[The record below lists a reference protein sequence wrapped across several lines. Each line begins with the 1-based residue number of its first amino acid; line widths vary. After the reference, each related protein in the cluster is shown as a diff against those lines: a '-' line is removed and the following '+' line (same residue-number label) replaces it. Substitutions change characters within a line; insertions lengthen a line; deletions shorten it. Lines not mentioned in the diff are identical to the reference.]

1 MTLRNDRTQILRI
14 ASTHGA
20 RNLRV
25 FGSFAR
31 GEERPDSDVDVIVE
45 MESGRSLL
53 DLVALG
59 QELEQLLHRRVDVL
73 TEDGL
78 HPAVRATILAEA
90 RPL

>member
-31 GEERPDSDVDVIVE
+31 GEERPDSDVDLIVE

-59 QELEQLLHRRVDVL
+59 QELEELLHRRVDVL
-73 TEDGL
+73 TEGGL

>member
-1 MTLRNDRTQILRI
+1 MIFGDDLSQILRI

-20 RNLRV
+20 RNVRV

-31 GEERPDSDVDVIVE
+31 GEERPDSDVDLIVE

-59 QELEQLLHRRVDVL
+59 QELEELLHRRVDVF
-73 TEDGL
+73 TESGL